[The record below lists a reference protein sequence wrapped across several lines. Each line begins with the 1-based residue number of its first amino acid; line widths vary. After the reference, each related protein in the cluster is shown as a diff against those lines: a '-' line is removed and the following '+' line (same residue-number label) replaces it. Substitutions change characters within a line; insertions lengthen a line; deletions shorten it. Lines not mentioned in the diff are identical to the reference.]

1 MKSFTAIAAITLVAA
16 VTARPSSRLVARQ
29 DSTCILATQGNSA
42 TPQIAASINQWSA
55 DVNAFND
62 FLNQAYY
69 LDPASLKSAA
79 SALLPNVEDES
90 CQLGTLSG
98 FLSGVSDAATCAL
111 GDLTNI
117 YSTLEWTLNQII
129 ADPTD
134 NTNVQNSLEDIN
146 AYRCCNVLPD
156 IDICG
161 LTPLVWRA
169 SRDRSRL
176 SLDAQT
182 CARRLIALLTRGW
195 TARSAPPRTT
205 MGLGSKRAVG
215 GLGRAFHSLAALTSV
230 TVVIFM
236 HSDRKGSW
244 WLVIL
249 LALIAASTYRP
260 FNGLTWIR

>member
-29 DSTCILATQGNSA
+29 GSACILATEGNPA

-79 SALLPNVEDES
+79 SALFPNVEDES

-111 GDLTNI
+111 GDLPNI
-117 YSTLEWTLNQII
+117 YSTLEWTLNQLI

-156 IDICG
+156 IDILWADAAGMAGIKGQVPAVAGRENLCAEIDCSAYEG
-161 LTPLVWRA
+161 LDGTKCA
-169 SRDRSRL
+169 SKDNN
-176 SLDAQT
+176 
-182 CARRLIALLTRGW
+182 
-195 TARSAPPRTT
+195 
-205 MGLGSKRAVG
+205 GLGK
-215 GLGRAFHSLAALTSV
+215 
-230 TVVIFM
+230 
-236 HSDRKGSW
+236 
-244 WLVIL
+244 
-249 LALIAASTYRP
+249 
-260 FNGLTWIR
+260 